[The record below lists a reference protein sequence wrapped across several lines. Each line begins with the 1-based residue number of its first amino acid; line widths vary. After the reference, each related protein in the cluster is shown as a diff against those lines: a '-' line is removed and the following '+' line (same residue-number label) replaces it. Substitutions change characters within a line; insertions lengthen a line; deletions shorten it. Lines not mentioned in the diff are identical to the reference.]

1 MVCKHCKAE
10 NEDDALFCSN
20 CGKPLEDEEQEN
32 NTETRG
38 NTKLY
43 IGISIAL
50 MIFLA
55 SGLVFGFFYFS
66 NKVQKANDERNTI
79 ASESD
84 VAANYFRSQIREQE
98 DAISELQ
105 AEVDMLKGSISDYQT
120 KVSDYE
126 KQIADLE
133 DKEEAMD
140 GLASFTDA
148 VPSQGYEDMF
158 VSDTFLKFTNTES
171 AESEENGDSTDN
183 TTTAANQ
190 QSNEAVLRV
199 CISGDIEVSVESSD
213 EDVVSYAWDTTP
225 VGPSVARLRVIP
237 GKKGT
242 AILAFTNNLND
253 EQIKVYVYVE

>member
-10 NEDDALFCSN
+10 NEDGALFCSS
-20 CGKPLEDEEQEN
+20 CGKPLEDEEHERTQM
-32 NTETRG
+32 RG
-38 NTKLY
+38 YTKLY

-50 MIFLA
+50 MVFLA

-98 DAISELQ
+98 DAIAELQ
-105 AEVDMLKGSISDYQT
+105 SQIDLLKASIADYQN
-120 KVSDYE
+120 KEEDYK
-126 KQIADLE
+126 KQITALE

-158 VSDTFLKFTNTES
+158 VSDTFLKCTSSVTETTEEGEGATES
-171 AESEENGDSTDN
+171 QTPQET
-183 TTTAANQ
+183 
-190 QSNEAVLRV
+190 VLRV

-213 EDVVSYAWDTTP
+213 EDVASFAWDTSP

-242 AILAFTNNLND
+242 AILTFTNNLND
-253 EQIKVYVYVE
+253 EQIKVYVYVQ

>member
-1 MVCKHCKAE
+1 MICKHCKAE
-10 NEDDALFCSN
+10 NEDGALFCSN
-20 CGKPLEDEEQEN
+20 CGKPLEDEEYDREKM
-32 NTETRG
+32 RG

-98 DAISELQ
+98 DAITELQ
-105 AEVDMLKGSISDYQT
+105 SQIDLLKASITDYQN
-120 KVSDYE
+120 KEEYYK
-126 KQIADLE
+126 KQITALE

-158 VSDTFLKFTNTES
+158 VSDTFLKFMTTE
-171 AESEENGDSTDN
+171 AQ
-183 TTTAANQ
+183 TTQ
-190 QSNEAVLRV
+190 EAVLRV

-213 EDVVSYAWDTTP
+213 EDVASFTWDTSP

-242 AILAFTNNLND
+242 AILTFTNNLND
-253 EQIKVYVYVE
+253 EQIKVYVYVQ

>member
-1 MVCKHCKAE
+1 MICKHCKAE
-10 NEDDALFCSN
+10 NEDGALFCSN
-20 CGKPLEDEEQEN
+20 CGKPLEDEEYDREKM
-32 NTETRG
+32 RG

-84 VAANYFRSQIREQE
+84 VAANYFRSQI
-98 DAISELQ
+98 DL
-105 AEVDMLKGSISDYQT
+105 LKASISDYQN
-120 KVSDYE
+120 KEEDYK
-126 KQIADLE
+126 KQITALE

-158 VSDTFLKFTNTES
+158 VSDTFLKFMTNEADT
-171 AESEENGDSTDN
+171 SEEGAE
-183 TTTAANQ
+183 TTEAQTPQ
-190 QSNEAVLRV
+190 EAVLRV

-213 EDVVSYAWDTTP
+213 EDVASFAWDTSP

-242 AILAFTNNLND
+242 AILTFTNNLND
-253 EQIKVYVYVE
+253 EQIKVYVYVQ

>member
-10 NEDDALFCSN
+10 NEDGALFCSS
-20 CGKPLEDEEQEN
+20 CGKPLEDEEYERTQM
-32 NTETRG
+32 RG

-50 MIFLA
+50 MVFLA

-98 DAISELQ
+98 DAIAELQ
-105 AEVDMLKGSISDYQT
+105 SQIDLLKASIADYQN
-120 KVSDYE
+120 KEADYK
-126 KQIADLE
+126 KQITALE

-158 VSDTFLKFTNTES
+158 VSDTFLKCTSSVTETTEEGEGATES
-171 AESEENGDSTDN
+171 QTPQET
-183 TTTAANQ
+183 
-190 QSNEAVLRV
+190 VLRV

-213 EDVVSYAWDTTP
+213 EDVASFAWDTSP

-242 AILAFTNNLND
+242 AILTFTNNLND
-253 EQIKVYVYVE
+253 EQIKVYVYVQ

>member
-1 MVCKHCKAE
+1 MICNHCKAE
-10 NEDDALFCSN
+10 NEDGALFCSN
-20 CGKPLEDEEQEN
+20 CGKPLEDEEYDREKM
-32 NTETRG
+32 RG

-98 DAISELQ
+98 DAITELQ
-105 AEVDMLKGSISDYQT
+105 SQIDLLKASITDYQN
-120 KVSDYE
+120 KEEDYK
-126 KQIADLE
+126 KQITALE

-158 VSDTFLKFTNTES
+158 VSDTFLKFMTNEADT
-171 AESEENGDSTDN
+171 SEEGAE
-183 TTTAANQ
+183 TTEAQTPQ
-190 QSNEAVLRV
+190 EAVLRV

-213 EDVVSYAWDTTP
+213 EDVASFAWDTSP
-225 VGPSVARLRVIP
+225 VGPSVARLRVMP

-242 AILAFTNNLND
+242 AILTFTNNLND
-253 EQIKVYVYVE
+253 EQIKVYVYVQ

>member
-1 MVCKHCKAE
+1 MICKHCKAE
-10 NEDDALFCSN
+10 NEDGALFCSS
-20 CGKPLEDEEQEN
+20 CGKPLEDEEYDREKM
-32 NTETRG
+32 RG

-98 DAISELQ
+98 DAIT
-105 AEVDMLKGSISDYQT
+105 DYQN
-120 KVSDYE
+120 KEEDYK
-126 KQIADLE
+126 KQITALE

-158 VSDTFLKFTNTES
+158 VSDTFLKFTTNEADT
-171 AESEENGDSTDN
+171 SEEGAE
-183 TTTAANQ
+183 TTEAQTPQ
-190 QSNEAVLRV
+190 EAVLRV

-213 EDVVSYAWDTTP
+213 EDVASFTWDTSP

-242 AILAFTNNLND
+242 AILTFTNNLND
-253 EQIKVYVYVE
+253 EQIKVYVYVQ

>member
-1 MVCKHCKAE
+1 MICKHCKAE
-10 NEDDALFCSN
+10 NEEDALFCSN

-32 NTETRG
+32 DTETRG

-98 DAISELQ
+98 DAITELQ
-105 AEVDMLKGSISDYQT
+105 SEIDMLKGSISDYQT

-158 VSDTFLKFTNTES
+158 VSDTFLKFTSVQGESTEEGA
-171 AESEENGDSTDN
+171 AETP
-183 TTTAANQ
+183 Q
-190 QSNEAVLRV
+190 EAVLRV
-199 CISGDIEVSVESSD
+199 CISGDIEVSVTSSD
-213 EDVVSYAWDTTP
+213 EDVAGFAWDTSP

-242 AILAFTNNLND
+242 AILTFTNNLND
-253 EQIKVYVYVE
+253 EQIQVYVYVQ

>member
-1 MVCKHCKAE
+1 MICKHCKAE
-10 NEDDALFCSN
+10 NEDGALFCN
-20 CGKPLEDEEQEN
+20 TCGKPLEDQEYDRR
-32 NTETRG
+32 EARG

-98 DAISELQ
+98 DAIAELQ
-105 AEVDMLKGSISDYQT
+105 AQIDLLKGSISDYQ
-120 KVSDYE
+120 KKEEQYKKEV
-126 KQIADLE
+126 ADLQAK
-133 DKEEAMD
+133 DEAMD

-158 VSDTFLKFTNTES
+158 VSDTFLKFTAAEES
-171 AESEENGDSTDN
+171 AAGAEGE
-183 TTTAANQ
+183 TTEAQTPQ
-190 QSNEAVLRV
+190 EAVLRV

-213 EDVVSYAWDTTP
+213 KTVADFAWDTSP
-225 VGPSVARLRVIP
+225 AGPSVARLRVIP

-242 AILAFTNNLND
+242 AILTFTNNLND
-253 EQIKVYVYVE
+253 EQIKVYVYVQ

>member
-1 MVCKHCKAE
+1 MICKHCKAE
-10 NEDDALFCSN
+10 NEDGALFCCS
-20 CGKPLEDEEQEN
+20 CGKPLEDEEYNRKEAH
-32 NTETRG
+32 G

-43 IGISIAL
+43 IGISMAL

-98 DAISELQ
+98 DAIAELQ
-105 AEVDMLKGSISDYQT
+105 AQIDLLKGSISDYQ
-120 KVSDYE
+120 KKEEDYK
-126 KQIADLE
+126 KQISDLE
-133 DKEEAMD
+133 SKDEAMD

-158 VSDTFLKFTNTES
+158 VSDTFLKFTAVEEAVADSEGETTE
-171 AESEENGDSTDN
+171 TQ
-183 TTTAANQ
+183 TPQ
-190 QSNEAVLRV
+190 EAVLRV

-213 EDVVSYAWDTTP
+213 EDIASFAWDTSP

-242 AILAFTNNLND
+242 AILTFTNNLND
-253 EQIKVYVYVE
+253 EQIKVYVYVQ

>member
-1 MVCKHCKAE
+1 MGVVKNMICKHCKAE
-10 NEDDALFCSN
+10 NEDGALFCSN
-20 CGKPLEDEEQEN
+20 CGKPLEDEEYERA
-32 NTETRG
+32 EMRG

-98 DAISELQ
+98 DAITELQ
-105 AEVDMLKGSISDYQT
+105 AEIDLLKSSISDYQG
-120 KVSDYE
+120 KEEEY
-126 KQIADLE
+126 KKRIAELE

-158 VSDTFLKFTNTES
+158 VSDTFLKFTIPETTETT
-171 AESEENGDSTDN
+171 ETDETQN
-183 TTTAANQ
+183 VQN
-190 QSNEAVLRV
+190 SNEAVLRV
-199 CISGDIEVSVESSD
+199 CISGDIEVHVESSD
-213 EDVVSYAWDTTP
+213 ESVASFAWDTTP

-242 AILAFTNNLND
+242 AILTLTNNLND
-253 EQIKVYVYVE
+253 EQIKVYVYVQ

>member
-1 MVCKHCKAE
+1 MICKHCKAE
-10 NEDDALFCSN
+10 NEDGALFCSN
-20 CGKPLEDEEQEN
+20 CGKPLEDEEYDREKM
-32 NTETRG
+32 RG

-98 DAISELQ
+98 DAITELQ
-105 AEVDMLKGSISDYQT
+105 SQIDLLKASITDYQN
-120 KVSDYE
+120 KEEDYK
-126 KQIADLE
+126 KQITALE

-148 VPSQGYEDMF
+148 VP
-158 VSDTFLKFTNTES
+158 FLKFTTNEADT
-171 AESEENGDSTDN
+171 SEEGAE
-183 TTTAANQ
+183 TTEAQTPQ
-190 QSNEAVLRV
+190 EAVLRV

-213 EDVVSYAWDTTP
+213 EDVASFTWDTSP

-242 AILAFTNNLND
+242 AILTFTNNLND
-253 EQIKVYVYVE
+253 EQIKVYVYVQ

>member
-1 MVCKHCKAE
+1 MICKHCKAE
-10 NEDDALFCSN
+10 NEDGALFCSN
-20 CGKPLEDEEQEN
+20 CGKPLEDEEYDREKL
-32 NTETRG
+32 RG

-98 DAISELQ
+98 DAITELQ
-105 AEVDMLKGSISDYQT
+105 SQIDLLKASITDYQN
-120 KVSDYE
+120 
-126 KQIADLE
+126 
-133 DKEEAMD
+133 KEVD

-158 VSDTFLKFTNTES
+158 VSDTFLKFTSNVTETTEEG
-171 AESEENGDSTDN
+171 AE
-183 TTTAANQ
+183 TTEAQTPQ
-190 QSNEAVLRV
+190 EAVLRV

-213 EDVVSYAWDTTP
+213 EDVASFAWDTSP

-242 AILAFTNNLND
+242 AILTFTNNLND
-253 EQIKVYVYVE
+253 EQIKVYVYVQ

>member
-1 MVCKHCKAE
+1 MICKHCKAE
-10 NEDDALFCSN
+10 NEDGALFCSN
-20 CGKPLEDEEQEN
+20 CGKPLEDEEYDREKM
-32 NTETRG
+32 RG

-98 DAISELQ
+98 DAITELQ
-105 AEVDMLKGSISDYQT
+105 SQIDLLKASITDYQN
-120 KVSDYE
+120 KEEDYK
-126 KQIADLE
+126 KQI
-133 DKEEAMD
+133 
-140 GLASFTDA
+140 TDA

-158 VSDTFLKFTNTES
+158 VSDTFLKFTTNEADT
-171 AESEENGDSTDN
+171 SEEGAE
-183 TTTAANQ
+183 TTEAQTPQ
-190 QSNEAVLRV
+190 EAVLRV

-213 EDVVSYAWDTTP
+213 EDVASFTWDTSP

-242 AILAFTNNLND
+242 AILTFTNNLND
-253 EQIKVYVYVE
+253 EQIKVYVYVQ

>member
-1 MVCKHCKAE
+1 
-10 NEDDALFCSN
+10 
-20 CGKPLEDEEQEN
+20 
-32 NTETRG
+32 
-38 NTKLY
+38 
-43 IGISIAL
+43 

-98 DAISELQ
+98 DAITELQ
-105 AEVDMLKGSISDYQT
+105 SQIDLLKASITDYQN
-120 KVSDYE
+120 KEEDYK
-126 KQIADLE
+126 KQITALE

-158 VSDTFLKFTNTES
+158 VSDTFLKFMTNEADT
-171 AESEENGDSTDN
+171 SEEGAE
-183 TTTAANQ
+183 TTEAQTPQ
-190 QSNEAVLRV
+190 EAVLRV

-213 EDVVSYAWDTTP
+213 EDVASFAWDTSP
-225 VGPSVARLRVIP
+225 VGPSVARLRVMP

-242 AILAFTNNLND
+242 AILTFTNNLND
-253 EQIKVYVYVE
+253 EQIKVYVYVQ

>member
-1 MVCKHCKAE
+1 MICKHCKAE
-10 NEDDALFCSN
+10 NEDGALFCCS
-20 CGKPLEDEEQEN
+20 CGKPLEDEEYNRE
-32 NTETRG
+32 EVHG

-43 IGISIAL
+43 IGISMAL

-98 DAISELQ
+98 DAIAELQ
-105 AEVDMLKGSISDYQT
+105 AQIDLLKGSISDYQ
-120 KVSDYE
+120 KKEEDYK
-126 KQIADLE
+126 KQISDLE
-133 DKEEAMD
+133 SKDEAMD

-158 VSDTFLKFTNTES
+158 VSDTFLKFTAAEEAVTDSEGETTE
-171 AESEENGDSTDN
+171 TQ
-183 TTTAANQ
+183 TPQ
-190 QSNEAVLRV
+190 EAVLRV
-199 CISGDIEVSVESSD
+199 CISGDIEVNVESSD
-213 EDVVSYAWDTTP
+213 EDIASFAWDTSP

-242 AILAFTNNLND
+242 AILTFTNNLND
-253 EQIKVYVYVE
+253 EQIKVYVYVQ

>member
-1 MVCKHCKAE
+1 MICKHCKAE
-10 NEDDALFCSN
+10 NEDGALFCSN
-20 CGKPLEDEEQEN
+20 CGKPLEDEEYNREN
-32 NTETRG
+32 MHG

-105 AEVDMLKGSISDYQT
+105 SQVDLLKASISDYQ
-120 KVSDYE
+120 S
-126 KQIADLE
+126 
-133 DKEEAMD
+133 KEEEYKNQISSLEEKEEVMD

-158 VSDTFLKFTNTES
+158 VSDTFLKFTSVSTEETDE
-171 AESEENGDSTDN
+171 ESGE
-183 TTTAANQ
+183 TTAVQ
-190 QSNEAVLRV
+190 EAVLRV
-199 CISGDIEVSVESSD
+199 CISGDIEVSVKSSD
-213 EDVVSYAWDTTP
+213 EDIASFAWDTSP

-242 AILAFTNNLND
+242 AILTFTNNLNE
-253 EQIKVYVYVE
+253 EQIQVYVYVQ

>member
-1 MVCKHCKAE
+1 MICKHCKAE
-10 NEDDALFCSN
+10 NEEDALFCSN

-32 NTETRG
+32 DTETRG

-98 DAISELQ
+98 DAITELQ
-105 AEVDMLKGSISDYQT
+105 SEIDMLKGSILDYQT

-171 AESEENGDSTDN
+171 DEKDGDGTES
-183 TTTAANQ
+183 TTTASNQ

-213 EDVVSYAWDTTP
+213 EEVVSYAWDTAP
-225 VGPSVARLRVIP
+225 VGPSVARLRVIA

-242 AILAFTNNLND
+242 AILTFTNNLNE
-253 EQIKVYVYVE
+253 EQIKVYVYVQ

>member
-1 MVCKHCKAE
+1 MICKHCKAE
-10 NEDDALFCSN
+10 NEDGALFCSN
-20 CGKPLEDEEQEN
+20 CGKPLE
-32 NTETRG
+32 
-38 NTKLY
+38 
-43 IGISIAL
+43 GIAIAL

-98 DAISELQ
+98 DAITELQ
-105 AEVDMLKGSISDYQT
+105 SQIDLLKASITDYQN
-120 KVSDYE
+120 KEEDYK
-126 KQIADLE
+126 KQITALE

-158 VSDTFLKFTNTES
+158 VSDTFLKFMTNEADT
-171 AESEENGDSTDN
+171 SEEGAE
-183 TTTAANQ
+183 TTEAQTTQ
-190 QSNEAVLRV
+190 EAVLRV

-213 EDVVSYAWDTTP
+213 EDVASFTWDTSP

-242 AILAFTNNLND
+242 AILTFTRFTSTYSNKHPYRNYRINKKSTVQL
-253 EQIKVYVYVE
+253 

>member
-1 MVCKHCKAE
+1 MICKHCKAE
-10 NEDDALFCSN
+10 NEDGALFCSN
-20 CGKPLEDEEQEN
+20 CGKPLEDEEHERVD
-32 NTETRG
+32 THG

-55 SGLVFGFFYFS
+55 GGLVFGFFYFS
-66 NKVQKANDERNTI
+66 SKVQKANDERNTI

-105 AEVDMLKGSISDYQT
+105 AEIELLKGSISDYQENEEAY
-120 KVSDYE
+120 K
-126 KQIADLE
+126 KQIADLT
-133 DKEEAMD
+133 DKEEAME

-158 VSDTFLKFTNTES
+158 VSDTFLRFTIPQTTETEDAESDTDNDDAQTTNT
-171 AESEENGDSTDN
+171 N
-183 TTTAANQ
+183 
-190 QSNEAVLRV
+190 NEAVLRV
-199 CISGDIEVSVESSD
+199 CISGDIEVSVKSSD
-213 EDVVSYAWDTTP
+213 ESVASFAWDTTP

-242 AILAFTNNLND
+242 AILTFTNNLND
-253 EQIKVYVYVE
+253 EQIQVYVYVQ

>member
-1 MVCKHCKAE
+1 
-10 NEDDALFCSN
+10 
-20 CGKPLEDEEQEN
+20 
-32 NTETRG
+32 
-38 NTKLY
+38 
-43 IGISIAL
+43 

-98 DAISELQ
+98 DAITELQ
-105 AEVDMLKGSISDYQT
+105 SQIDLLKASITDYQN
-120 KVSDYE
+120 KEEDYK
-126 KQIADLE
+126 KQITALE

-158 VSDTFLKFTNTES
+158 VSDTFLKFMTNEADT
-171 AESEENGDSTDN
+171 SEEGAE
-183 TTTAANQ
+183 TTEAQTTQ
-190 QSNEAVLRV
+190 EAVLRV

-213 EDVVSYAWDTTP
+213 EDVASFTWILPQSD
-225 VGPSVARLRVIP
+225 LR
-237 GKKGT
+237 
-242 AILAFTNNLND
+242 
-253 EQIKVYVYVE
+253 

>member
-1 MVCKHCKAE
+1 MICKHCKTE
-10 NEDDALFCSN
+10 NEDGTLYCSN
-20 CGKPLEDEEQEN
+20 CGKPFMEDGDEAVSVK
-32 NTETRG
+32 G

-84 VAANYFRSQIREQE
+84 VAAAYFRSQIREQE
-98 DAISELQ
+98 DAITALQ
-105 AEVDMLKGSISDYQT
+105 QEIEALKGTISDYET
-120 KVSDYE
+120 KIVDYE
-126 KQIADLE
+126 DEIAAMQAKD
-133 DKEEAMD
+133 EAMD

-158 VSDTFLKFTNTES
+158 VSDTFLRLTAS
-171 AESEENGDSTDN
+171 DEETI
-183 TTTAANQ
+183 Q
-190 QSNEAVLRV
+190 EAVLRV
-199 CISGDIEVSVESSD
+199 CISGEIEVQVESD
-213 EDVVSYAWDTTP
+213 NPAIADVAWDTNP

-237 GKKGT
+237 GEKGT
-242 AILAFTNNLND
+242 AILTFTNNLNE
-253 EQIKVYVYVE
+253 EQIQVYVYVE

>member
-1 MVCKHCKAE
+1 MICKHCKAE
-10 NEDDALFCSN
+10 NEDGALFCSS
-20 CGKPLEDEEQEN
+20 CGKPLEDEEYDREKM
-32 NTETRG
+32 RG

-98 DAISELQ
+98 DAITELQ
-105 AEVDMLKGSISDYQT
+105 SQIDLLKASISDYQN
-120 KVSDYE
+120 KEEDYK
-126 KQIADLE
+126 KQITALE

-158 VSDTFLKFTNTES
+158 VSDTFLKFTTNEADT
-171 AESEENGDSTDN
+171 SEEGAE
-183 TTTAANQ
+183 TTEAQTPQ
-190 QSNEAVLRV
+190 EAVLRV

-213 EDVVSYAWDTTP
+213 EDVASFAWDTSP
-225 VGPSVARLRVIP
+225 VGPSIARLRVLP

-242 AILAFTNNLND
+242 AILTFTNNLND
-253 EQIKVYVYVE
+253 EQIKVYVYVQ

>member
-1 MVCKHCKAE
+1 MICKHCKAE
-10 NEDDALFCSN
+10 NEDGALFCSS
-20 CGKPLEDEEQEN
+20 CGKPLEDEN
-32 NTETRG
+32 NEHTQVQG

-50 MIFLA
+50 MVFLA

-98 DAISELQ
+98 DAIAELQ
-105 AEVDMLKGSISDYQT
+105 SEIDLLKASIADYQN
-120 KVSDYE
+120 KEEDYK
-126 KQIADLE
+126 KQITALE

-158 VSDTFLKFTNTES
+158 VSDTFLKFTASVTETTEEGEGATES
-171 AESEENGDSTDN
+171 QTP
-183 TTTAANQ
+183 Q
-190 QSNEAVLRV
+190 EAVLRV

-213 EDVVSYAWDTTP
+213 EDVASFAWDTSP

-242 AILAFTNNLND
+242 AILTFTNNLND
-253 EQIKVYVYVE
+253 EQIKVYVYVQ

>member
-1 MVCKHCKAE
+1 MICKHCKAE
-10 NEDDALFCSN
+10 NEDGALYCCS
-20 CGKPLEDEEQEN
+20 CGKPLEDEDYERDKM
-32 NTETRG
+32 RG

-84 VAANYFRSQIREQE
+84 VAASYFRSQIREQE
-98 DAISELQ
+98 DAIAELQ
-105 AEVDMLKGSISDYQT
+105 SEIDLLKSSITDYQT
-120 KVSDYE
+120 KEENYK

-158 VSDTFLKFTNTES
+158 VSDTFLKFTTVQGESTEEGA
-171 AESEENGDSTDN
+171 AETQ
-183 TTTAANQ
+183 TPQ
-190 QSNEAVLRV
+190 EAVLRV
-199 CISGDIEVSVESSD
+199 CISGDIEVSVTSSD
-213 EDVVSYAWDTTP
+213 EVVASFAWDTSP

-242 AILAFTNNLND
+242 AILTFTNNLND
-253 EQIKVYVYVE
+253 EQIQVYVYVQ